1 MTTLRVYN
9 KAGEC
14 LDEVTVGNWASFKRQ
29 QAGKVALLLRVGEDD
44 HALIDTLK
52 LFRRLPPGLYD
63 ARLVKKVALPR
74 KYTRGALVGCD
85 AWDEA

>member
-1 MTTLRVYN
+1 MAQRIRETGKATCTSACMSDGPRKATTVFSL
-9 KAGEC
+9 
-14 LDEVTVGNWASFKRQ
+14 S
-29 QAGKVALLLRVGEDD
+29 VALLLTRGEDN
-44 HALIDTLK
+44 HVLIDTLQS
-52 LFRRLPPGLYD
+52 FRRLPPGLYD